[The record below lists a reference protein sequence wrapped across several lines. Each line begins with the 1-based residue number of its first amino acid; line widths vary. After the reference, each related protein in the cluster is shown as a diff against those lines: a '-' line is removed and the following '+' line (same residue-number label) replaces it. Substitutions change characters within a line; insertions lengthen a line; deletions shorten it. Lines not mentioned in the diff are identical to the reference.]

1 MIILSS
7 APSSWYLFQH
17 FRSVIRLSGKAV
29 GTIDAVLAV
38 EYPAGEGEGSENGVE
53 GVGDDGVDHSE
64 DEKGRARERR
74 VVLVLVQVVVSALEG
89 TTKALVELVVLAGD
103 VFVERDRGGHA
114 WLGFFIPSVIASSS
128 NFPDLI
134 SMNLT
139 LKSVPVAIKYLQEI

>member
-1 MIILSS
+1 VFLFWILGRLSILSDEEKSFRWQFTETGMIILSS

-64 DEKGRARERR
+64 DEKGRPRERR
-74 VVLVLVQVVVSALEG
+74 VVLVLVQVVISALEG
-89 TTKALVELVVLAGD
+89 TA
-103 VFVERDRGGHA
+103 
-114 WLGFFIPSVIASSS
+114 
-128 NFPDLI
+128 
-134 SMNLT
+134 
-139 LKSVPVAIKYLQEI
+139 